1 MKLKIETS
9 SKRDKPRN
17 YKHLS
22 QKIHTHFQKY
32 RVFPIIL
39 KHIVKLNSL
48 HNVLSNHHVGHLG
61 QNDKAHTRTEKKT
74 NVRSKLPALAA
85 ISKYEGPA
93 FMQYALSRQKHLR
106 LLLSVATRLDLCLH
120 CPDEE
125 LLVLLIPFNS
135 HLFT

>member
-1 MKLKIETS
+1 MSVCVLMKLKIATS

-32 RVFPIIL
+32 RVFPIVL

-61 QNDKAHTRTEKKT
+61 QHDKATHTDRKEHKSTVQAPSPCHYQQIRRARIYAIFSLKAETPPSATLCGNK
-74 NVRSKLPALAA
+74 VRSLP
-85 ISKYEGPA
+85 S
-93 FMQYALSRQKHLR
+93 LS
-106 LLLSVATRLDLCLH
+106 
-120 CPDEE
+120 
-125 LLVLLIPFNS
+125 
-135 HLFT
+135 